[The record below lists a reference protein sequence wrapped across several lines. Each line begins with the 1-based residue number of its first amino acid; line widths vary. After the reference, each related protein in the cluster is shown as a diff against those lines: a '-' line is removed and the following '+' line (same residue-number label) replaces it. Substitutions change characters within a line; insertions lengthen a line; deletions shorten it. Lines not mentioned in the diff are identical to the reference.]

1 MSRDHSNGRDS
12 GRKKGK
18 GIFLAIV
25 FMILGGL
32 AWFVLA
38 AKDEAETEKQFT
50 FECNAER
57 VEFLNK
63 CGFIVEPDP
72 ESRDIEIPAEFNDS
86 YNEYN
91 ELQKSQGFDLLPYS
105 GKKVTMYSYKI
116 LNYPDIP
123 ENVFVNLLFDDH
135 LMIGADITYNDAENG
150 FTRPLMGETI
160 QSGLNIRSGL
170 NLTVSDAEA
179 DENS

>member
-1 MSRDHSNGRDS
+1 MSREYSDGRDT

-18 GIFLAIV
+18 GIFLAVI
-25 FMILGGL
+25 FIILGGL
-32 AWFVLA
+32 AWFVLT

-63 CGFIVEPDP
+63 CGLIVEPEP
-72 ESRDIEIPAEFNDS
+72 ESKDIEIPAEFNNS

-105 GKKVTMYSYKI
+105 GKKVTMYTYKI
-116 LNYPDIP
+116 LNYPDFP
-123 ENVFVNLLFDDH
+123 DNVTVNLLFDDH
-135 LMIGADITYNDAENG
+135 LMIGADITCNDAENG
-150 FTRPLMGETI
+150 FTKPLIGETI
-160 QSGLNIRSGL
+160 QSGLSMAVTGDK
-170 NLTVSDAEA
+170 SE
-179 DENS
+179 

>member
-1 MSRDHSNGRDS
+1 MSRDNSNGRES
-12 GRKKGK
+12 GRKKGR

-25 FMILGGL
+25 FIILGGL

-38 AKDEAETEKQFT
+38 AKDEAKTEKQFT

-63 CGFIVEPDP
+63 CGLIVEPEP
-72 ESRDIEIPAEFNDS
+72 ESKDIGIPAEFNDS

-91 ELQKSQGFDLLPYS
+91 GLQKSQGFDLLPYS
-105 GKKVTMYSYKI
+105 GKKVTMYSYRI

-150 FTRPLMGETI
+150 CTRPLIGETI
-160 QSGLNIRSGL
+160 QSGLN
-170 NLTVSDAEA
+170 LTVSEEKSDT
-179 DENS
+179 DSQ